1 MRRVLCL
8 LSCTIALV
16 APTALA
22 AQSAERKGGPEKGT
36 WGAEAQVGSSTTIG
50 GGVGDGAA
58 VLRFV
63 SPSTALVGGFSFSRT
78 DFQSEMPNPTTVFT
92 AAGFTT
98 VALRAGFRRYAGT
111 GIGLR
116 PVYGA
121 GALFSRNSVFGV
133 SASNNVGGYGEAG
146 AAWFF
151 NPHVSLG
158 VLGGVSAIKLDDG
171 WSVGGTLARLTGA
184 VYF

>member
-1 MRRVLCL
+1 MLRVVRL
-8 LSCTIALV
+8 LACTLIV
-16 APTALA
+16 AAPQVVA
-22 AQSAERKGGPEKGT
+22 AQSTERKGGPEKGT
-36 WGAEAQVGSSTTIG
+36 WGGEVQVGSTFGAGIG
-50 GGVGDGAA
+50 GEGASL
-58 VLRFV
+58 LRFV
-63 SPSTALVGGFSFSRT
+63 SSTTALVGGFGFSRT
-78 DFQSEMPNPTTVFT
+78 DGQGESPDPTTIRFT
-92 AAGFTT
+92 AGYTN
-98 VALRAGFRRYAGT
+98 VAFRAGLRRYTRT

-121 GALFSRNSVFGV
+121 GMLFTRNAIWG
-133 SASNNVGGYGEAG
+133 ASDQNNVGGYGEAG

-158 VLGGVSAIKLDDG
+158 VLGGVSAIKLDNG